1 MNVSVN
7 LEALF
12 GLVFLGGGGKLL
24 DFQGGLR
31 LLQDRERVAALVNET
46 VDGNGVGRIDGFE
59 ERGWARPDKQRPRR
73 PSSTPLPRRAWPHRP
88 YSRSTGRQPVPGFA

>member
-1 MNVSVN
+1 MNVGVN
-7 LEALF
+7 LEAFL
-12 GLVFLGGGGKLL
+12 GLLFLGGGGKLL

-59 ERGWARPDKQRPRR
+59 ERGWAGQINSDPAG
-73 PSSTPLPRRAWPHRP
+73 LFNAAAA
-88 YSRSTGRQPVPGFA
+88 PGIAA